1 VTTTHPL
8 LPLWYLPP
16 GVAAPECE
24 PCDGGAA
31 LPRVTPAL
39 VRAAAAALDRA
50 VPVLAATPIACI
62 VAAIDAAVACL
73 QTPGHPLR
81 EIALERGPALTG
93 YSRPMLAH
101 ALDAMLTECRAP
113 ALQRLLAAEIGNA
126 AALDRFVPGPDEM
139 LWHAR
144 GPGRQLHVYA
154 GTVPT
159 VPVLAIARA
168 LLLKSPVLAKPSH
181 HDPLFPVLFA
191 RALAETAPALG
202 AAVAVLPWRGGD
214 APVEEAALAGAGAV
228 LVHGRDE
235 TVTAWRQRAA
245 SPDLLFAGHG
255 HRLSIAVVARSA
267 LTRAN
272 APTLAGAVARD
283 VVLFDGRGCLSC
295 RLIVVERG
303 GEVAP
308 EDFAALVA
316 GEMEALER
324 RWPRGVLEPEEHARI
339 QALRAEALMRR
350 AAGAAVRLW
359 ASEGGTAWTVL
370 YDGASRQPVP
380 APAGRVAL
388 IVSVENLAA
397 DLPVLIG
404 DLPLSAVALAAGEP
418 ETAALLPLLTHRATR
433 ICPPGRLG
441 EPPLTWRQD
450 GLPALAAFVR
460 WIGYERSLS

>member
-1 VTTTHPL
+1 VTATRPP

-16 GVAAPECE
+16 GVAAPATE
-24 PCDGGAA
+24 PCAGDAA
-31 LPRVTPAL
+31 LPPITPEL
-39 VRAAAAALDRA
+39 VRAATAALDRVA
-50 VPVLAATPIACI
+50 PALAATPIASI
-62 VAAIDAAVACL
+62 VAAIDAAVARL

-81 EIALERGPALTG
+81 EIALDRGPKLTG
-93 YSRPMLAH
+93 YSRSMLAH
-101 ALDAMLTECRAP
+101 ALDAMLAECRAP
-113 ALQRLLAAEIGNA
+113 ALRRLLASEIGDA
-126 AALDRFVPGPDEM
+126 AALDGFASGPDGA

-144 GPGRQLHVYA
+144 GRGRQLHIYA

-181 HDPLFPVLFA
+181 HDPLLPVLFA
-191 RALAETAPALG
+191 RALAESAPVLG

-235 TVTAWRQRAA
+235 TVTAWRRRVA
-245 SPDLLFAGHG
+245 SPDLPFAGHG

-272 APTLAGAVARD
+272 ASALAGAVARD
-283 VVLFDGRGCLSC
+283 VALFDGRGCLSC
-295 RLIVVERG
+295 RLIVAERG

-308 EDFAALVA
+308 ADFAALVA
-316 GEMEALER
+316 RELAALER
-324 RWPRGVLEPEEHARI
+324 RWPRGVVEPEESARI
-339 QALRAEALMRR
+339 QALRAEVLMRC
-350 AAGAAVRLW
+350 AAGEEARLW

-370 YDGASRQPVP
+370 YDVAAQRP

-388 IVSVENLAA
+388 IVPLDDLAA
-397 DLPVLIG
+397 RLPALIA
-404 DLPLSAVALAAGEP
+404 DLPLSAVALAADEQ
-418 ETAALLPLLTHRATR
+418 ETAVLLPLLARHATR

-450 GLPALAAFVR
+450 GLPTLATFVR
-460 WIGYERSLS
+460 WVGYEQSTS